1 MNRTFHHRFTLS
13 AKCLIALLGLLA
25 FWLFWQRMPLVASVV
40 VMMALLMMERVLHGS
55 YTLTDNQLLID
66 RGRFARRRE
75 IRLCDIVRCTPMK
88 EPLAFHTICSLSM
101 DPANWWLYSSRK
113 RLSSCTNSRND
124 KRGYDEI
131 HERNPLWTDAD
142 DSIGGTGTGEY
153 QEL

>member
-88 EPLAFHTICSLSM
+88 GVFGLSHYLLIEHGAGQLVAIQLSEEAVFM
-101 DPANWWLYSSRK
+101 HELKK
-113 RLSSCTNSRND
+113 RQ
-124 KRGYDEI
+124 
-131 HERNPLWTDAD
+131 ERL
-142 DSIGGTGTGEY
+142 
-153 QEL
+153 